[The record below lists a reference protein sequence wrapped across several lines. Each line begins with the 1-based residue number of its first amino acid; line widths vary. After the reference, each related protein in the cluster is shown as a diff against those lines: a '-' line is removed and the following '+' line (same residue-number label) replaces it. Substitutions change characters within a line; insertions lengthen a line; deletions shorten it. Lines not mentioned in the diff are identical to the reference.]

1 MAKKTIVTFY
11 LNKKEMRT
19 AETVVKTLKSTGYI
33 SEEASMGQVAKHV
46 FLAFL
51 DDMLS
56 AKNKKKEEEAR
67 E

>member
-1 MAKKTIVTFY
+1 MVKKTIVTFY
-11 LNKKEMRT
+11 LNKKEMKT
-19 AETVVKTLKSTGYI
+19 AETVVQTLKSMGAI
-33 SEEASMGQVAKHV
+33 SEEASMGQVAKHI

-56 AKNKKKEEEAR
+56 SKEKKKEAR

>member
-11 LNKKEMRT
+11 LNKKEMKT
-19 AETVVKTLKSTGYI
+19 AETVVGTLKSMGAI
-33 SEEASMGQVAKHV
+33 SEEASMGQVAKHI

-51 DDMLS
+51 EDMLS
-56 AKNKKKEEEAR
+56 AKNKKKKEEEH